1 MGRVLLDR
9 VRKVYGSGAKA
20 FEAVKDFSL
29 QIADGEFVVLV
40 GGSGCGKSTTLR
52 MIAGLEDITDGEI
65 RIGERI
71 VNDLHPKDRDIAMVF
86 QNYALY
92 PHMNV
97 YRNLAFP
104 LTMRGV
110 DKATIDK
117 RVREASRILALDP
130 LLDRRPA
137 ELSGGQRQRV
147 AVGRA
152 IVREPSVFLFDEP
165 LSNLDA
171 KLRVTTRA
179 ELKALHQRLKT
190 TTVYVTHDQEEAM
203 TLGDRIVVMA
213 GGVIQQAGTPLEVYR
228 RPANKFVAGFIGL
241 PPMNMLDGEIE
252 GDGATACF
260 VIREQG
266 VRVQMSGYGGAKGPS
281 TMGIRPQSLRVV
293 DGEVSGGAG
302 LRVRVR
308 VVEPLGSEM
317 DIHADLIGGASPL
330 VARVAARDDVRAGD
344 EVRMVLENDGL
355 HVFAPGEFGA
365 TLWSGTRQG

>member
-1 MGRVLLDR
+1 
-9 VRKVYGSGAKA
+9 
-20 FEAVKDFSL
+20 
-29 QIADGEFVVLV
+29 
-40 GGSGCGKSTTLR
+40 
-52 MIAGLEDITDGEI
+52 
-65 RIGERI
+65 
-71 VNDLHPKDRDIAMVF
+71 
-86 QNYALY
+86 
-92 PHMNV
+92 
-97 YRNLAFP
+97 
-104 LTMRGV
+104 
-110 DKATIDK
+110 
-117 RVREASRILALDP
+117 
-130 LLDRRPA
+130 
-137 ELSGGQRQRV
+137 
-147 AVGRA
+147 
-152 IVREPSVFLFDEP
+152 
-165 LSNLDA
+165 
-171 KLRVTTRA
+171 
-179 ELKALHQRLKT
+179 
-190 TTVYVTHDQEEAM
+190 
-203 TLGDRIVVMA
+203 
-213 GGVIQQAGTPLEVYR
+213 
-228 RPANKFVAGFIGL
+228 L